1 MPDRRLLLWPLLAY
15 GALSLVALARRAG
28 GGEPLPAREPTERER
43 PGLPPGRESTPGQEK
58 ESLPRPEDLR
68 RLQERGRGREAS
80 APWDIPRRGWKDIL
94 WRLYAKINDNRLL
107 AVAAGVVF
115 YEILA
120 LFPALTALVSVYGFF
135 ADASNIDQQVSAL
148 SGVLPGGAVDILHEE
163 IKRLAAVHNSGLSFG
178 FAFGLLFALWSANSG
193 MKAII
198 DALNVAY
205 EEKEKRSFIRL
216 NLISLVMTLVAMV
229 SLMLMLGAVVAAPII
244 LAHIGLGGISAALI
258 AYLRWPILV
267 VLVVAGLGRAL
278 PLCAEPTR
286 AALAVAVGRRRHRCN
301 SLARQLCAL
310 VLVHR
315 QFWPLQRHLRIA
327 RRGHRHDDVD
337 VDLGDRGPARRAAQR
352 GDRAPDRARLD
363 GRSRQAAWSARRDE
377 GRHDRPGAGLRP
389 RARRQRH
396 DRGRAGGPRQNRPV
410 ARAQGLRAVSRSN
423 SRFQWFRRPFP
434 QHCSIPNNT
443 HEE

>member
-43 PGLPPGRESTPGQEK
+43 PAPPAGRESAPGQEK

-68 RLQERGRGREAS
+68 RLQERGRGRDAS
-80 APWDIPRRGWKDIL
+80 APWDIPRRGWKDIA
-94 WRLYAKINDNRLL
+94 WRVYAKFNDNRLL

-115 YEILA
+115 FGILA
-120 LFPALTALVSVYGFF
+120 LFPALTALVSLYGFF

-216 NLISLVMTLVAMV
+216 NLISLVMTLVAVV
-229 SLMLMLGAVVAAPII
+229 SVMLMIGTVVAAPII
-244 LAHIGLGGISAALI
+244 LAHVGLGGISKGLI
-258 AYLRWPILV
+258 SLLRWPILF
-267 VLVVAGLGRAL
+267 VLVVTGLAALYRYGPSRREPRWQWLSVGGVAAAILWLASSALLSWYIANFGHFNVTYGSLGAAMGMMMWMWISAIAILLGAQLNAEIEHQTARDSTVGPDKPLGR
-278 PLCAEPTR
+278 
-286 AALAVAVGRRRHRCN
+286 
-301 SLARQLCAL
+301 
-310 VLVHR
+310 
-315 QFWPLQRHLRIA
+315 
-327 RRGHRHDDVD
+327 RGAMMADTI
-337 VDLGDRGPARRAAQR
+337 GAAQ
-352 GDRAPDRARLD
+352 D
-363 GRSRQAAWSARRDE
+363 
-377 GRHDRPGAGLRP
+377 
-389 RARRQRH
+389 
-396 DRGRAGGPRQNRPV
+396 
-410 ARAQGLRAVSRSN
+410 
-423 SRFQWFRRPFP
+423 
-434 QHCSIPNNT
+434 
-443 HEE
+443 